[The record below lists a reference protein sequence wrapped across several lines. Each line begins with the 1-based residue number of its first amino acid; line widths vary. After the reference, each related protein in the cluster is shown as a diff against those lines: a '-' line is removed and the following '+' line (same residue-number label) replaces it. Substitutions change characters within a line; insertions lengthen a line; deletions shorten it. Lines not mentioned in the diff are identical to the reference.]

1 MSLTANEMLIERAT
15 KSADTGE
22 LLMGRADEI
31 PLSFKKVI
39 DYECY
44 VVVMHESDDGMT
56 IINPFFI
63 DDGGGQFFFETK
75 ESPPRQME
83 VYLRR
88 SLHPSSSGE
97 NFLPMIHM
105 YLYPDG
111 TKDRIASSWAH
122 EDSGIVGFASPKVAN
137 AGCKL
142 TSLAPDRPETR

>member
-1 MSLTANEMLIERAT
+1 MLIERAT
-15 KSADTGE
+15 KSAETGE

-142 TSLAPDRPETR
+142 TSLAPDRTETP